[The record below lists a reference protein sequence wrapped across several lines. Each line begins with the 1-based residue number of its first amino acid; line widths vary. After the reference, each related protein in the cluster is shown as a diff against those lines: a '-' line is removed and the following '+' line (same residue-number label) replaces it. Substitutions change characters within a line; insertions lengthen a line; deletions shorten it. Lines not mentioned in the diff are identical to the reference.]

1 MDADPVAGLF
11 RMSDR
16 EGREARP
23 PNTSVVE
30 ARAKLNLFLRVLGA
44 RADGYHEL
52 ETAILPISLADR
64 LEIHA
69 YADPGE
75 FRTLSLSLEV
85 TGDASLTRLVPRD
98 ESNLVLRAAT
108 ALGERTGARG
118 FADIVMT
125 KRVPAAAGMGGG
137 SADAAATL
145 KALNDLWGCALK
157 TAELSEVGADVGS
170 DVPALMVGGPA
181 LARGRGERVDA
192 VTVRSFR
199 WMLEIFSFPVRTADA
214 FRWWEEDGGAT
225 GPDPA
230 ALMEAAREGNT
241 EAVGGL
247 LYNDLEEPVL
257 RRHPVVREAKDR
269 LLSAGASGVVMC
281 GSGPTLAAMFP
292 GQREAS
298 SSRGMEV
305 WSTGTATS

>member
-1 MDADPVAGLF
+1 
-11 RMSDR
+11 MSDR
-16 EGREARP
+16 EGREAGTP
-23 PNTSVVE
+23 DTSVVE

-44 RADGYHEL
+44 RADGFHEV

-118 FADIVMT
+118 FADIVLT

-145 KALNDLWGCALK
+145 KALNDLWGCGLK
-157 TAELSEVGADVGS
+157 SDELVEVGADVGS

-181 LARGRGERVDA
+181 LARGRGERVDP
-192 VTVRSFR
+192 VTVRPFR
-199 WMLEIFSFPVRTADA
+199 WLVETFPFPVRTADA

-230 ALMEAAREGNT
+230 ALMEAAREGDT
-241 EAVGGL
+241 EAAGGL
-247 LYNDLEEPVL
+247 MYNDLEVPVL
-257 RRHPVVREAKDR
+257 RRHPAVREARDR

-281 GSGPTLAAMFP
+281 GSGPTLAALIP
-292 GQREAS
+292 GQNEVS
-298 SSRGMEV
+298 SSRGVEV
-305 WSTGTATS
+305 WSAGTASS